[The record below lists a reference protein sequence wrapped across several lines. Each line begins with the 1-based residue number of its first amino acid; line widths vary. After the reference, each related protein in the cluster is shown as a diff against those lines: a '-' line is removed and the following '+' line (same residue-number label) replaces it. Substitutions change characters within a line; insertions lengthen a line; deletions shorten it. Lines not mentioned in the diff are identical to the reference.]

1 MRSVSRRVFY
11 AKPKLTTFSKSSI
24 GSTGQKTNVPPGQYP
39 PNRAIFFGIVS
50 SVVLLSLVLQ
60 RYFANRRHARAK
72 ETSSNERVK
81 WRINDD
87 YDSLRKMVFAA
98 MPARAFNFRT
108 RAQDSVLAARLSRV
122 TPASPHFSTR
132 PRCVPNW
139 TDFDIRLGRL
149 GLDRCQYLSTFFP
162 GIATVPLMTA
172 SVSLTTAADN
182 CLSKYLL

>member
-1 MRSVSRRVFY
+1 VRSVSRRVFY

-81 WRINDD
+81 WRINDV
-87 YDSLRKMVFAA
+87 YDSSRKMVFAV

-108 RAQDSVLAARLSRV
+108 RDSIVSAQNARGWPLPHLSSGNAFPPFL
-122 TPASPHFSTR
+122 PAFPPFTHF
-132 PRCVPNW
+132 
-139 TDFDIRLGRL
+139 
-149 GLDRCQYLSTFFP
+149 
-162 GIATVPLMTA
+162 PLTGFN
-172 SVSLTTAADN
+172 SWV
-182 CLSKYLL
+182 KGFKK